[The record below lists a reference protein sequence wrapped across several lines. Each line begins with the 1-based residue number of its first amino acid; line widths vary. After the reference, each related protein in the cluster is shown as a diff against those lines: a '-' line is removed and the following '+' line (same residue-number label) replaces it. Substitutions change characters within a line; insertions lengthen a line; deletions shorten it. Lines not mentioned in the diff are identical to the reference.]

1 MQFQPSGQVLTELL
15 NGPLDPTTD
24 QFTSLPLEFDVP
36 AGTTSATL
44 WFYASSDCTAATWD
58 SDYGQNY
65 VFRAQ

>member
-1 MQFQPSGQVLTELL
+1 
-15 NGPLDPTTD
+15 
-24 QFTSLPLEFDVP
+24 VP